1 MHKGGPILK
10 IIDISMKLDVTTPSW
25 PGDERYNYSL
35 TWSMEETGSVN
46 VGSIKMSNHT
56 GTHVDAP
63 FHYDSTGLKIA
74 DLPLERFHGKAL
86 VVDVAGKKTIEAKD
100 LQDTDLSGI
109 SKLILQTKSW
119 RDRTEFPTSYTV
131 LGEDLGSFLKT
142 NGIDLV
148 GVDTPSVDP
157 ETSKELKAHHSLYK
171 NDVLILEGL
180 VLDHVK
186 AGLYELSAFPLKMT
200 EADGSPVRAVLKQI

>member
-1 MHKGGPILK
+1 MK
-10 IIDISMKLDVTTPSW
+10 IIDISMTLDKTTPPW

-35 TWSMEETGSVN
+35 TWSMQETGAVN

-63 FHYDSTGLKIA
+63 FHYASAGLKIA
-74 DLPLERFHGKAL
+74 DLPLERFHGIAL
-86 VVDVAGKKTIEAKD
+86 VVDVSGKKTVEAKD
-100 LQDTDLSGI
+100 LQDTDLTGI

-119 RDRTEFPTSYTV
+119 QDRSEFPPSYTV
-131 LGEDLGSFLKT
+131 LGEDLGSFLKA

-157 ETSKELKAHHSLYK
+157 ETSKELKAHHSLHK

-186 AGLYELSAFPLKMT
+186 AGIYELNAFPLKMT